1 MAVKSWSTAHRKV
14 EVPVRTLAYVRRT
27 ASALC
32 IVIFQVEKSHQFSHW
47 EPVMK
52 LESHSELALVA
63 DREIRTCLSKAV
75 GLDLNEKKSI
85 SEKPAKKTGHKPC
98 ERAMAH
104 KEGSTRAGTEGADLV
119 RLAGHGTG
127 RALPAPGSTSRKRS
141 KPWNFLEEISPED
154 KGNARECRS
163 CGGSN

>member
-75 GLDLNEKKSI
+75 GLDLNEKKNVSARSPRRRLGI
-85 SEKPAKKTGHKPC
+85 NRARELWRTKKVVLGRELRGPILC
-98 ERAMAH
+98 
-104 KEGSTRAGTEGADLV
+104 GWQD
-119 RLAGHGTG
+119 TG
-127 RALPAPGSTSRKRS
+127 REGRYPPPGRQAENAASHG
-141 KPWNFLEEISPED
+141 IS
-154 KGNARECRS
+154 
-163 CGGSN
+163 